1 MDPVNN
7 NSLISDITRNG
18 LLSGF
23 VFNGA
28 IDPLTDFPETR
39 AVIWGRDGASP
50 TDLGTLGGNASQA
63 VARNQRGDTVGV
75 ALNDVAENPDFAL
88 FMNGFLPAA
97 TQARAFVSQGNG
109 LQDLGTLGG
118 NDAFASFINDS
129 GLVYGLSYTD
139 TVAHD
144 TTGVPTIHP
153 FLWSNGTMR
162 DLGSLGG
169 SLATPGNISYFW
181 TGPVLNQHG
190 DAIGTST
197 LPGDEFWHA
206 FLWSCGRM
214 RDLGTLGGNLSEAL
228 AINGAGVVV
237 GRADFSP
244 DSPYHHAVAWRNNS
258 IHDLGV
264 VDPCQNSTATSI
276 NSAGDAVGGLG
287 ACTDNPDD
295 QNYFSAFFWHKGKP
309 MADLNTLVTPASDMH
324 IEFATAI
331 NDRGEI
337 VGDAY
342 SETGDIHVILLVPTD
357 ENNSGQ

>member
-1 MDPVNN
+1 MIALASTNVPDPICFGQDCYVTHGILRQANGHVIDLPFPNGMDPANN

-39 AVIWGRDGASP
+39 AVIWGRDGANP

-63 VARNQRGDTVGV
+63 VGRNQRGDTVGV

-97 TQARAFVSQGNG
+97 TQARAFISQGNG

-118 NDAFASFINDS
+118 NDAFASFINDA

-181 TGPVLNQHG
+181 TGPVLNQQG
-190 DAIGTST
+190 MRSARPLFPATNSGMPFSGVVAECGTS
-197 LPGDEFWHA
+197 ERWA
-206 FLWSCGRM
+206 EIFLRLWRLMGLEWWRDARTFHRIAHITTRSSGVTTRSTTWAWLILAKIPRPRRSTPRGTQSAASAPARITRM
-214 RDLGTLGGNLSEAL
+214 IRITSALFSGT
-228 AINGAGVVV
+228 
-237 GRADFSP
+237 RASR
-244 DSPYHHAVAWRNNS
+244 W
-258 IHDLGV
+258 L
-264 VDPCQNSTATSI
+264 T
-276 NSAGDAVGGLG
+276 
-287 ACTDNPDD
+287 
-295 QNYFSAFFWHKGKP
+295 
-309 MADLNTLVTPASDMH
+309 
-324 IEFATAI
+324 
-331 NDRGEI
+331 
-337 VGDAY
+337 
-342 SETGDIHVILLVPTD
+342 
-357 ENNSGQ
+357 